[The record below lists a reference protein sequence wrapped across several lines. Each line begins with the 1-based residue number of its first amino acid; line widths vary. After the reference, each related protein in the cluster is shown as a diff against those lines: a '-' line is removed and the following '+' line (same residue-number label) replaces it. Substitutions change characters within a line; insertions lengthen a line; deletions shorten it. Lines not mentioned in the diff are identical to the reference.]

1 MDKLARRAYKLGS
14 SLFVG
19 IFIGHT
25 IAQLH
30 TDFGSV
36 PPEQEK
42 VFTAMGITLGMEGS
56 HHTLLDF
63 ARGNSYGMGVM
74 YLFFGVLLWSVAR
87 TFDARNEPYPRVFSA
102 VGFIASLSS
111 LLIALRFHPL
121 PPIVFTSI
129 AAVAFGL
136 SYART
141 RA

>member
-1 MDKLARRAYKLGS
+1 MEMLARRAYKLGAW
-14 SLFVG
+14 LFVG

-30 TDFGSV
+30 TDFGEST
-36 PPEQEK
+36 PEQVK
-42 VFTAMGITLGMEGS
+42 VFTAMGVTLGMEGS
-56 HHTLLDF
+56 RHTLLDF

-74 YLFFGVLLWSVAR
+74 YLVVGTLLLSVAR
-87 TFDARNEPYPRVFSA
+87 TFDARSEPYPRVFSA
-102 VGFIASLSS
+102 VGFLASLSS

-121 PPIVFTSI
+121 PPIVFMSA

-136 SYART
+136 AYSRT